1 MNIGKYVELYSE
13 DLKLKNYSENT
24 ISNYSSQVKLFL
36 EYFNNI
42 ATKPSEIS
50 EKQIKQWLLLANSI
64 NGRKHRIS
72 AVKLFY
78 KLTGKQPLKFKHI
91 EYPRSEQ
98 KLPIVLSQD
107 EVQKMFDV
115 CDNLKHKTILA
126 LLYSC
131 GLRVSELINL
141 RWTNIDRSRNIINI
155 IQGKGQRD
163 RQVMLDPSLIPLLEK
178 YYNCYKTKDYI
189 LSGQF
194 SEKYSKGSVGQV
206 IKQLGSKAG
215 VKKRVWTH
223 QMRHNCFTH
232 MVENGTDINL
242 VQKLAGH
249 KKVSTTMV
257 YVHTS
262 DSLISKIKSPL
273 NSIRM

>member
-98 KLPIVLSQD
+98 KLPIVLSQY

-115 CDNLKHKTILA
+115 CENLKHKTILA